1 VCEITFR
8 HEIVRLNNHV
18 HVTVV
23 DSDDG
28 PHDHALRSFSDV
40 SIDAKEVGAFESSET
55 ETKR

>member
-1 VCEITFR
+1 MFR

-23 DSDDG
+23 DSDDS